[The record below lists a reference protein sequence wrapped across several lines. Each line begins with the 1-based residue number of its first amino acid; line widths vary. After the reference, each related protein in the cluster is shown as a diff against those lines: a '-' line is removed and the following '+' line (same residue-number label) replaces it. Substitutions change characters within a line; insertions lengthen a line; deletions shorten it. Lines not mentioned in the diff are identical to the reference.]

1 MGKRDRNLYYGK
13 KLLLFLGSVFLLSV
27 VVFYVA
33 RLAPGDPLVS
43 YYGDR
48 TEKMSPAERE
58 WAMEKL
64 GLNEPIYVQ
73 YVKWLENAVHGNF
86 GISFKYKQD
95 VIKVISQR
103 MTNTLLLGGIGFL
116 IIFAGSL
123 LLGIFCAWNEEKWI
137 DKILCR
143 LGTIS
148 SCIPEFW
155 ISLVL
160 ILIFSVTLRILP
172 SSGAYSTGKAADIP
186 DRILH
191 LILPLTV
198 VSLEHLWY
206 YAYMVRNK
214 IQEEVRADYVLLAKS
229 KGLGKKGILFGHC
242 LRNVMPSYLSIMAIA
257 VPHVLGGTFVV
268 ESVFSYPGIGALSY
282 ESARYH
288 DYNLLMILCMISG
301 ILVIFCNMLSQII
314 NEHIDPRIR
323 AREITDTSEVTDETA
338 NDSFQIVGQCPA
350 PERTARLPKK
360 WFQGKP
366 LISIMILAAII
377 LGCLCAEL
385 IMTKDPTYM
394 DLQNY
399 NQAPNREF
407 LFGTDTMGRDIFS
420 MLWYGGRISLTIGV
434 LSTFISTFLAIVI
447 GSFCGIA
454 PQWLDSLLM
463 RFTEI
468 FLSIPSLLL
477 IILFQAVLGK
487 ANVFSLSVVIGLTSW
502 TSIAKV
508 VRTEVRQIRNNEYVI
523 ASRCMGGNFFHILWK
538 HLTPNFLPS
547 IMFMVVMNIRSAI
560 ISESTFS
567 FMGIGLPLEIISWG
581 SMLSLAEKALL
592 TSSWWIILIP
602 GIFLITTLLCMTN
615 IGNYLRRSGNQKES
629 NL

>member
-214 IQEEVRADYVLLAKS
+214 IQEEVRPIMSCWQNQRDWAK
-229 KGLGKKGILFGHC
+229 KAFC
-242 LRNVMPSYLSIMAIA
+242 LAIA
-257 VPHVLGGTFVV
+257 CEMLCLPILALWQLQFPMFWAEPLLSRAYFPIR
-268 ESVFSYPGIGALSY
+268 ESVPYPTKVP
-282 ESARYH
+282 
-288 DYNLLMILCMISG
+288 D
-301 ILVIFCNMLSQII
+301 
-314 NEHIDPRIR
+314 
-323 AREITDTSEVTDETA
+323 IT
-338 NDSFQIVGQCPA
+338 
-350 PERTARLPKK
+350 
-360 WFQGKP
+360 
-366 LISIMILAAII
+366 
-377 LGCLCAEL
+377 
-385 IMTKDPTYM
+385 
-394 DLQNY
+394 
-399 NQAPNREF
+399 
-407 LFGTDTMGRDIFS
+407 
-420 MLWYGGRISLTIGV
+420 TI
-434 LSTFISTFLAIVI
+434 
-447 GSFCGIA
+447 
-454 PQWLDSLLM
+454 
-463 RFTEI
+463 I
-468 FLSIPSLLL
+468 FL
-477 IILFQAVLGK
+477 
-487 ANVFSLSVVIGLTSW
+487 
-502 TSIAKV
+502 
-508 VRTEVRQIRNNEYVI
+508 
-523 ASRCMGGNFFHILWK
+523 
-538 HLTPNFLPS
+538 
-547 IMFMVVMNIRSAI
+547 
-560 ISESTFS
+560 
-567 FMGIGLPLEIISWG
+567 
-581 SMLSLAEKALL
+581 
-592 TSSWWIILIP
+592 
-602 GIFLITTLLCMTN
+602 
-615 IGNYLRRSGNQKES
+615 
-629 NL
+629 